1 MLLCGLGLKT
11 TDVFDRRPFP
21 GANYT
26 DIKAL
31 YHDRALDD
39 GATPYLDYHGPL
51 RPVLQGGNVRGFVEY
66 PVLTGGLMWLTAQPA
81 GSATTFLLIN
91 AAVLAAVA
99 LITTVLLTDL
109 TGRRAYLF
117 AACPLLAL
125 YAFHNWDLLAVAFAV
140 AGVAASARGRHA
152 TGGVLLGLGAAAKL
166 FPALLVVPL
175 ALGLLRAGER
185 RSAARMAVAAL
196 AAFLAVNLP
205 VLVANASGWNAPF
218 RFHRLRWADP
228 TRSGGG
234 CTGRRPCDGR
244 GGMFPP
250 RNSTSS
256 ASG

>member
-1 MLLCGLGLKT
+1 M
-11 TDVFDRRPFP
+11 
-21 GANYT
+21 
-26 DIKAL
+26 
-31 YHDRALDD
+31 
-39 GATPYLDYHGPL
+39 
-51 RPVLQGGNVRGFVEY
+51 
-66 PVLTGGLMWLTAQPA
+66 
-81 GSATTFLLIN
+81 
-91 AAVLAAVA
+91 
-99 LITTVLLTDL
+99 LLTDL